1 MYNSIYKE
9 TTNLHN
15 LTHSNSVAVDAVT
28 SGLQYLSYRVCNKT
42 AKFGLETRF
51 ALKKLTCDSK
61 GKSDSGLKKSETRS
75 L

>member
-42 AKFGLETRF
+42 AKFGLETPF
-51 ALKKLTCDSK
+51 ALKK
-61 GKSDSGLKKSETRS
+61 
-75 L
+75 